1 MPHSSLPCD
10 IFVPTHPNK
19 STKCIAQ
26 HLSHTWICMTA
37 TVQES
42 AKFKTWMCLFEEQW
56 RQPILTLIIIWYV
69 KLRALGSGLPNICI
83 CLYIYICL
91 HIKATLVTQIEVSF
105 KSWVCHST
113 HGLAT
118 SVFLHPGRNN
128 WHWNP
133 CEIALDAT
141 FQLSKWSR
149 AYHSLQSVFCLQM
162 PSRLHWGPQARCS
175 TWIP

>member
-1 MPHSSLPCD
+1 MHRTTPESYLNLHDSDCAR
-10 IFVPTHPNK
+10 IFKIQNLNVFDWRAVASAHPYSDNHLICEIK
-19 STKCIAQ
+19 SIGQ
-26 HLSHTWICMTA
+26 WF
-37 TVQES
+37 
-42 AKFKTWMCLFEEQW
+42 AKYLH
-56 RQPILTLIIIWYV
+56 I
-69 KLRALGSGLPNICI
+69 S
-83 CLYIYICL
+83 LYIYMCL

-149 AYHSLQSVFCLQM
+149 ACHSLQSVFCLQM